1 MRDEQEYNKKIMW
14 IKNPIA
20 NMGGSR
26 TGIIELN
33 GTRTSVIV
41 GRNEDGWEHVS
52 IMKKSHKLPTWDEMC
67 LIKDIFW
74 SEEEEVV
81 QIHPRQSEYVNIT
94 DALHL
99 WRPVGGDWSKLNER
113 GRE

>member
-33 GTRTSVIV
+33 GVRTSVIV

-52 IMKKSHKLPTWDEMC
+52 IMKQSHKLPTWDEMC

-74 SEEEEVV
+74 SGEEEVV

-94 DALHL
+94 DVLHL
-99 WRPVGGDWSKLNER
+99 WRPVDGDWSKL
-113 GRE
+113 GRR